1 METQRKAGLP
11 VHLPH
16 DYNPLRLSTPQ
27 LTRRPTAVQPL
38 LQQLGAEI
46 SEAEDSPDEDKT
58 ATVERKVSF
67 SKLKSHFVENLP
79 LLLSS
84 NDLLTTVVNLA
95 TPVAALSSPIHWS
108 HN

>member
-1 METQRKAGLP
+1 MAFPTCVIQQCKFSEISVKIIQVEQELLDTQRKAGLP

-27 LTRRPTAVQPL
+27 MTRRPTAVQPL

-58 ATVERKVSF
+58 ATVERKVS
-67 SKLKSHFVENLP
+67 KL
-79 LLLSS
+79 
-84 NDLLTTVVNLA
+84 T
-95 TPVAALSSPIHWS
+95 
-108 HN
+108 